1 MSWPSV
7 LQTLL
12 IGVDRRKLPEETAA
26 GLGLVATDDP
36 VRTALEALASVALLQ
51 KAGLAPASTGGVER
65 FEQQAA
71 DESALSVL
79 QDAAVRDLQRM
90 LSGSYSE
97 GLPEFLSLL
106 QDRGYRL
113 PPELLPDLLDQ
124 CLKEPALA
132 TQLTPMLGKRGLWL
146 AQQNERWRHLA
157 ADVSAID
164 WFTASFEERLQLL
177 EATRHR
183 NPLLTIAWLEKTW
196 PEEKAEH
203 KVRFSHLLNIRLSE
217 MDTDL
222 LERAFQDKSREVRL
236 AALSLL
242 VILSENATRTA
253 LCAFFKEKMA
263 GAFPAHTRE
272 KYLQSTLPDLSDA
285 ELKPWFDL
293 LSKKEKSDWRNG
305 LFQLFVRFVP
315 PADLLTVTGSSP
327 AEIIQA
333 LDGGNQTSLAEALLE
348 NLLRHD
354 SESWTEAVWQHYCKQ
369 FRHTLWQKT
378 AMQGFMNRH
387 AESLMQHLAK
397 KNMSLDY
404 DNQFILRM
412 LENHRRPWSKSL
424 FNNLL
429 QQYRSAV
436 NGNMPGW
443 HYSLVLQIAAWHCHL
458 PDGLAFLNASE
469 PGVYQPKE
477 WAAFQ
482 QVLRFRK
489 QMREVRGEK

>member
-1 MSWPSV
+1 MSWSSV

-26 GLGLVATDDP
+26 GLGLAATDDP
-36 VRTALEALASVALLQ
+36 VRTALEALAGAALLQ
-51 KAGLAPASTGGVER
+51 KAGLAPASTGGLEH
-65 FEQQAA
+65 FEQQAP
-71 DESALSVL
+71 DESALAVL

-90 LSGSYSE
+90 LSGSYAE

-132 TQLTPMLGKRGLWL
+132 AQLAPMLGKRGLWL

-164 WFTASFEERLQLL
+164 WFTASFDERLQLL

-183 NPLLTIAWLEKTW
+183 NPLLTIAWMEKTW

-203 KVRFSHLLNIRLSE
+203 KVQFIHLLNIRLSE

-222 LERAFQDKSREVRL
+222 LERAFLDKGREVRL

-242 VILSENATRTA
+242 VFLPENETRTA
-253 LCAFFKEKMA
+253 LHAFFKEKLA

-272 KYLQSTLPDLSDA
+272 KHLQSTLPDLSDA

-315 PADLLTVTGSSP
+315 PADLLTVTGNSP

-348 NLLRHD
+348 NLLRH
-354 SESWTEAVWQHYCKQ
+354 ESVSWAEAVWQHYCKQ
-369 FRHTLWQKT
+369 FRHPLWQKT

-412 LENHRRPWSKSL
+412 LENHRRPWSTSL

-458 PDGLAFLNASE
+458 PDGLAFLHASE
-469 PGVYQPKE
+469 PGVYLPKE
-477 WAAFQ
+477 WTAFM
-482 QVLRFRK
+482 QVLQFR
-489 QMREVRGEK
+489 QRVREVRG